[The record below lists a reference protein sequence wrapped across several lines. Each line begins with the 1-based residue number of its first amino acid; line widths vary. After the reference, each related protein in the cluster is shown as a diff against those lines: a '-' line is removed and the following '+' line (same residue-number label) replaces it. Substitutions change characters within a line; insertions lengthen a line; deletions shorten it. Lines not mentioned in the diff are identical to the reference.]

1 MFEGLLPGKHN
12 SHLLDLLFILAH
24 WHALAKLRQH
34 TDLSLSIL
42 ESVTVQL
49 GESLRKFKTDVCT
62 AYVTKELKREEEAR
76 KRRAAKKVTV
86 ETNRGPESGI
96 GKAAAS
102 ESGAGV
108 DVISNGA
115 ASLSSSA
122 GKGPHIATSKAKST
136 GKLHKTLNLNTYK
149 DHALGDYVETIR
161 RFGTTDSYSTESVS
175 QIHFMYMYNPVA
187 TDHFKSD
194 GIGAPFPKVAIP

>member
-12 SHLLDLLFILAH
+12 SYLLDLLFILAH

-49 GESLRKFKTDVCT
+49 GESLRKFKADVCS

-86 ETNRGPESGI
+86 EPNRGPESGI
-96 GKAAAS
+96 GEAAAS

-108 DVISNGA
+108 DVISNGTA
-115 ASLSSSA
+115 SSSSNFT
-122 GKGPHIATSKAKST
+122 GKGPHIATSNAKST
-136 GKLHKTLNLNTYK
+136 GKLCKTLNLNTYK

-161 RFGTTDSYSTESVS
+161 RIGTTDSYSTESVS
-175 QIHFMYMYNPVA
+175 QIHFVYV
-187 TDHFKSD
+187 
-194 GIGAPFPKVAIP
+194 